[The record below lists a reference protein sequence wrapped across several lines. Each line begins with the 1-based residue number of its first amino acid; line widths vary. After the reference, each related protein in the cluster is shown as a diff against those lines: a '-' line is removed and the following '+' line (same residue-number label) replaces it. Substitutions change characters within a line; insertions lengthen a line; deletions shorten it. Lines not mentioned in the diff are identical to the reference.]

1 MHYRNPKLTVDGIIR
16 EDKKVL
22 LIKRKKEPFRN
33 MWALPGGFVEYGERV
48 EDAVKREVKEETG
61 LDVKIKRLFGV
72 YSDPDRD
79 PRGHTVSIVFVLEI
93 VGGDLRGGDD
103 ASDARFFP
111 LNSLPD
117 LAFDHR
123 KILDDFV
130 RDEDDMPKL

>member
-1 MHYRNPKLTVDGIIR
+1 
-16 EDKKVL
+16 
-22 LIKRKKEPFRN
+22 
-33 MWALPGGFVEYGERV
+33 
-48 EDAVKREVKEETG
+48 
-61 LDVKIKRLFGV
+61 
-72 YSDPDRD
+72 
-79 PRGHTVSIVFVLEI
+79 
-93 VGGDLRGGDD
+93 LRGGDD